1 MSEVLLINVLLT
13 YLTSLKLVTDRKV
26 WEPKIKLANI
36 THNRLKKKIKKETKS
51 LYQLKQFSQ
60 THFSKSRALPKPENL
75 ASVSTQSVE
84 LATQSLLGNRAI
96 RKHRARTTLGLC
108 HFVGAFWVSNFAN
121 CKTLLV
127 LLLCW

>member
-1 MSEVLLINVLLT
+1 MSGVLLINVLLT

-26 WEPKIKLANI
+26 WEPKIKLANS
-36 THNRLKKKIKKETKS
+36 THNRLKKKNKKGTKS
-51 LYQLKQFSQ
+51 LYQLEQISQ
-60 THFSKSRALPKPENL
+60 THFSKSRALPKPENW
-75 ASVSTQSVE
+75 ASVSTQSVK

-96 RKHRARTTLGLC
+96 RKHRARPTLGLC